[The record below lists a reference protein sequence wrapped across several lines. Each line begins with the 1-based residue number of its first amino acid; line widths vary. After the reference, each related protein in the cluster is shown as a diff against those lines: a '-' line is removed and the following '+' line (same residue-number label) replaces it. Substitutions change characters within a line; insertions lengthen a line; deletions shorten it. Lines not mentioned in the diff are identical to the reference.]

1 MQRWRSRPP
10 ILDCLDLQGM
20 YNLPNVERRRLEYG
34 EELTPETFK
43 TELGR
48 LQGILHEKN
57 AQNEEKKDKEK

>member
-1 MQRWRSRPP
+1 
-10 ILDCLDLQGM
+10 M